1 MTAVAERRIARVRTA
16 CLFTSDPD
24 TTRTTE
30 HLMSAVFNRLPSPAM
45 IVASLA
51 LVLALGGVSYAAGVL
66 PANSVGAKQLK
77 KRAVS
82 LRKITPAA
90 RNALRGQKGA
100 PGPAGTTGAVG
111 PKGDT
116 GPPGPF
122 PGLLPS
128 GKTVR
133 GAYTLVGT
141 AAAAGTLATDSIS
154 FGFVLA
160 APPTDH
166 FIPVAGPANAGCP
179 GTAAAPEAS
188 PGHLCVYEAKRI
200 NAAVP
205 ATIDPVT
212 GTGTSGSVRAYG
224 AAVLTK
230 SIAGGLF
237 FSGGSWAVTAP

>member
-1 MTAVAERRIARVRTA
+1 
-16 CLFTSDPD
+16 
-24 TTRTTE
+24 
-30 HLMSAVFNRLPSPAM
+30 MSAAFNRLPSPAM

-51 LVLALGGVSYAAGVL
+51 LVVALGGVSYAAGVL

-82 LRKITPAA
+82 LQKLTPAA
-90 RNALRGQKGA
+90 RSALRGQKGDKGD

-111 PKGDT
+111 PKGDTGQKGET

-133 GAYTLVGT
+133 GAYSLIDT
-141 AAAAGTLATDSIS
+141 AGAAGSLATDSIS

-160 APPTDH
+160 AAPTDH
-166 FIPVAGPANAGCP
+166 FIPAAGPADASCP

-205 ATIDPVT
+205 AIIDPVT
-212 GTGTSGSVRAYG
+212 GTGTSGSARAYG

-230 SIAGGLF
+230 SVAGGTF